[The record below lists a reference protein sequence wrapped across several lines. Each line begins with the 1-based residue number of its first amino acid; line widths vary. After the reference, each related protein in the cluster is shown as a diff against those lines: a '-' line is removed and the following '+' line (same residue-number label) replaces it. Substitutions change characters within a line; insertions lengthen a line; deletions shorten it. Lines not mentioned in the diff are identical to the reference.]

1 MKSLVWDRAAVL
13 ARLQAG
19 AVAAPQK
26 FDLLVIGGGATGL
39 GVAVDAAARGLSV
52 VLLEAHDFAKGT
64 SSRATK
70 LLHGGVRYLAQGN
83 IKLVYEALHERAV
96 VLRNAPHL
104 AERLAFVIP
113 CYSRWRQ
120 LQYGIGLGAYS
131 ALAGRRSLGPAQW
144 LGRAETIAALPSV
157 QQQGLIG
164 GIRYWDAQFDDA
176 RLALALA
183 RTALSQGALLLNYA
197 PVLELLH
204 RDGRVAGA
212 VCQDSESGLRM
223 TVHADCV
230 VNATG
235 VWVDGLRRL
244 DTPRHE
250 AGVFQDRVRPSRGAH
265 IVLDKSFL
273 PSDQAL
279 MIPRTADGRVLFAIP
294 WQGQLLA
301 GTTDIPSDVPET
313 DPIATAAEVEFIL
326 SELGG
331 YLTRRPTL
339 ADVRSRWAGLRPLV
353 RPEAL
358 NALKNRQSNGMAT
371 RSISREHDITVS
383 PHGLVSVTGGKWTTY
398 RVIAGDT
405 LQACVAHGLLRLPSV
420 CTTADL
426 PLWGAPSQAHPRA
439 AAGDARYHCYGRD
452 AAQVQ
457 QLPGADC
464 WLTPGLNEAMV
475 RYAVRCEMARTV
487 DDVLARRCR
496 LLFTDAQAAIAC
508 APRVAAVLQEEGI
521 AAPQLDAFIALAQ
534 RYAGTAVT

>member
-1 MKSLVWDRAAVL
+1 
-13 ARLQAG
+13 
-19 AVAAPQK
+19 
-26 FDLLVIGGGATGL
+26 
-39 GVAVDAAARGLSV
+39 LSV
-52 VLLEAHDFAKGT
+52 ALLEAHDFAKGT

-120 LQYGIGLGAYS
+120 LQYGVGLGAYA
-131 ALAGRRSLGPAQW
+131 ALAGRRSLGPTQW

-157 QQQGLIG
+157 RQQGLTG
-164 GIRYWDAQFDDA
+164 GIRYWDGQFDDA

-212 VCQDSESGLRM
+212 VFQDRESGARIA
-223 TVHADCV
+223 VHADCV

-235 VWVDGLRRL
+235 VWVDGTRRL
-244 DTPRHE
+244 DIPMGAPAE
-250 AGVFQDRVRPSRGAH
+250 AAEAFQDRVRPSRGAH

-313 DPIATAAEVEFIL
+313 DPIATPAEVEFIL
-326 SELGG
+326 SELGA

-353 RPEAL
+353 RPEARR
-358 NALKNRQSNGMAT
+358 NSQSHGMAT
-371 RSISREHDITVS
+371 PSISREHDITVS

-405 LQACVAHGLLRLPSV
+405 LQACVAHGLLRLPATCS
-420 CTTADL
+420 TADL
-426 PLWGAPSQAHPRA
+426 PLWGAPPHSGAMADH
-439 AAGDARYHCYGRD
+439 GDGNTDVRYHAYGSD

-457 QLPGADC
+457 QLPGADR
-464 WLTPGLNEAMV
+464 WLTPTLNEAMV
-475 RYAVRCEMARTV
+475 RYAARCEMARTV

-508 APRVAAVLQEEGI
+508 APRVAAVLQEEGVG
-521 AAPQLDAFIALAQ
+521 APQLDAFIGLAQ
-534 RYAGTAVT
+534 RYAGGTVT